1 MSIAIDKIE
10 HMTHARDLA
19 LPHGYTDL
27 LGDLKSRGQAARPR
41 AVAIVITGSN
51 AAGVIA
57 RLEWADRDAHLN
69 GKG

>member
-1 MSIAIDKIE
+1 
-10 HMTHARDLA
+10 MTHARDLA